1 MKKHVL
7 ILSSIALLGSQLSM
21 AQSRYLDE
29 VFTSVTVSSSVQYG
43 SNYNVYISP
52 PTPTSQPLVM
62 DVYEPVG
69 DSITDRPL
77 IILAH
82 AGSFLP
88 QCTQNTLPLGT
99 KKDSCM
105 VEMCTQ
111 FAKRGFVAVSMD
123 YRLGWNPLGNA
134 DDRAGTIMTAV
145 YLAYLVMKAF
155 VRYLILNAAT
165 YGIDTSRIVVGGSNS
180 GGYVAL
186 AYGALNDTN
195 ELNLLKFRHSVSGQ
209 PYVNQGLWGDF
220 EGDNGTTGYY
230 NYNNPGVSSDV
241 QLILN
246 LGGAIGDTTW
256 QTAGEL
262 PIISFHGEADSL
274 TPINT
279 KTVVVAATGQAVVEV
294 SGSRHLSRRANNLG
308 NQVFHDQH
316 FTDAYTMSQESKTTY
331 PGFMPFFGAANGYE
345 PWAWS
350 DSSSACAVGFG
361 SAANPLANKTKA
373 LAYIDT
379 IMGYFCPRAVQ
390 VLTLPGNTVGIDEG
404 AVTEST
410 LSIYPNPASDLITV
424 RSGHNLRSA
433 GIYDVRGSRL
443 WSRSYDVGN
452 LITIDVSGMEN
463 GIYILHVETDRGI
476 AKRKVVVN

>member
-145 YLAYLVMKAF
+145 YLAYLDMKAC
-155 VRYLILNAAT
+155 VRYMKLNAAT
-165 YGIDTSRIVVGGSNS
+165 
-180 GGYVAL
+180 
-186 AYGALNDTN
+186 
-195 ELNLLKFRHSVSGQ
+195 
-209 PYVNQGLWGDF
+209 
-220 EGDNGTTGYY
+220 
-230 NYNNPGVSSDV
+230 
-241 QLILN
+241 
-246 LGGAIGDTTW
+246 
-256 QTAGEL
+256 
-262 PIISFHGEADSL
+262 
-274 TPINT
+274 
-279 KTVVVAATGQAVVEV
+279 
-294 SGSRHLSRRANNLG
+294 
-308 NQVFHDQH
+308 
-316 FTDAYTMSQESKTTY
+316 
-331 PGFMPFFGAANGYE
+331 
-345 PWAWS
+345 
-350 DSSSACAVGFG
+350 
-361 SAANPLANKTKA
+361 
-373 LAYIDT
+373 
-379 IMGYFCPRAVQ
+379 
-390 VLTLPGNTVGIDEG
+390 
-404 AVTEST
+404 
-410 LSIYPNPASDLITV
+410 
-424 RSGHNLRSA
+424 
-433 GIYDVRGSRL
+433 
-443 WSRSYDVGN
+443 
-452 LITIDVSGMEN
+452 
-463 GIYILHVETDRGI
+463 
-476 AKRKVVVN
+476 